1 MYDLSFRRQAELARQ
16 QLQEAIGVAKVAPM
30 ASPAAP
36 QGMAPSV
43 VPGTMPAPAPMP
55 PLGGL
60 AQGAQGSPPNQ
71 LQNPGVTPQQQ
82 GAMSSLTAALN
93 QRGAGMPK
101 AGGPLMP
108 NFKRGGVV
116 DVAQLAVKF
125 KER

>member
-1 MYDLSFRRQAELARQ
+1 M
-16 QLQEAIGVAKVAPM
+16 
-30 ASPAAP
+30 P
-36 QGMAPSV
+36 QPQ
-43 VPGTMPAPAPMP
+43 P
-55 PLGGL
+55 GL
-60 AQGAQGSPPNQ
+60 AQGAMSQ

-93 QRGAGMPK
+93 QRGASMPN

-116 DVAQLAVKF
+116 NVAKLAVKF

>member
-1 MYDLSFRRQAELARQ
+1 MYDLSFRRQAELAKQ
-16 QLQEAIGVAKVAPM
+16 QIQDALLVAKKPMQGAP
-30 ASPAAP
+30 PQAAP
-36 QGMAPSV
+36 QGAP
-43 VPGTMPAPAPMP
+43 PQGP
-55 PLGGL
+55 PTPPQGGMSQ
-60 AQGAQGSPPNQ
+60 AQPNQ

-108 NFKRGGVV
+108 NFKRGGIVN
-116 DVAQLAVKF
+116 AAKLAVKF